1 VDNLAN
7 LSGEVFME
15 YCGYPRVFEKRN
27 VGSGIVF
34 EKMRKDMS
42 STGRSTNRCKMKVE
56 ERDMFVVIGKRILDM
71 TFLEMKKI

>member
-34 EKMRKDMS
+34 EKVRKDD
-42 STGRSTNRCKMKVE
+42 VYE
-56 ERDMFVVIGKRILDM
+56 FDGKID
-71 TFLEMKKI
+71 